1 MGWTL
6 AGPQGEGSCGQC
18 SLWLSCLIPA
28 ASPSHCTL
36 TLEEVRDPTGRAG
49 RQAGKNCLCP
59 LFCPQLSCPQQLPAP
74 PAPCLRAP
82 CSSWLF

>member
-36 TLEEVRDPTGRAG
+36 TLEEVRDPTGWAG
-49 RQAGKNCLCP
+49 RQGRTACVRSSVPSSPVPSSFQP
-59 LFCPQLSCPQQLPAP
+59 LRP
-74 PAPCLRAP
+74 PV
-82 CSSWLF
+82 